1 MKDKCKCHGV
11 SGSCSMKTCWKK
23 LSDFNATATLLR
35 QKYNQAI
42 RKAPNARTMRRE
54 ASSSRVKKP
63 KQRRKKV
70 SQQQLEVFENL
81 NLFLSLSLVFL
92 CFLQQQSQYT
102 TLYYLETSPTY
113 CSVTKDRQ
121 CLNPDNCANLC
132 CGRGYTTRVFKQV
145 EKCRCRFNNGRC
157 CQLICDYCQ
166 RYEDRYFCK

>member
-70 SQQQLEVFENL
+70 SRHQIDFNFGKFLL
-81 NLFLSLSLVFL
+81 IYCLSLSLFIFL
-92 CFLQQQSQYT
+92 CFS
-102 TLYYLETSPTY
+102 
-113 CSVTKDRQ
+113 
-121 CLNPDNCANLC
+121 NNLS
-132 CGRGYTTRVFKQV
+132 
-145 EKCRCRFNNGRC
+145 
-157 CQLICDYCQ
+157 IQ
-166 RYEDRYFCK
+166 RYTIWRHHPLIVPLQRIVNV